1 MDSLSSLLSKKQYD
15 LVIKITENST
25 DGEEL
30 FCRLAALVSLG
41 KINDAINLINKHHLI
56 LEKTNLYSI
65 INWHI
70 DLLCAVGMFDEAF
83 DAASYYR
90 ELPYESQKVEEL
102 LQGLTKRIRK
112 EEKEF
117 EKLYRPSNDDVMKFL
132 SSSNDEEVLYAIKE
146 LETLDISPFMEKIKD
161 LLINYP
167 KQTVR
172 SYLLLLLV
180 FKRYDKTISFDSLGD
195 IIEVNP
201 SKIGAPFID
210 KNWESFVKAV
220 NEYSKDT
227 TLVDNVIKLS
237 SLYIILTYP
246 KELDL
251 DEIFISSMFEISKSY
266 LGQEKSNANALI
278 DEKINEI
285 NEVLKMI

>member
-15 LVIKITENST
+15 LVVKITENST